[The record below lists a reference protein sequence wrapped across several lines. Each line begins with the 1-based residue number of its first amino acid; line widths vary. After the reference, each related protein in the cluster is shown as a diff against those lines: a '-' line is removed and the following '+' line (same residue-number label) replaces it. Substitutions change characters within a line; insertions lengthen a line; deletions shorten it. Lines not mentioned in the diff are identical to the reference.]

1 MIKYKVKDF
10 KMLVSIE
17 QEYPYNAKEFIK
29 MVNDHIEKGYY
40 LFGFPDLKVNDGTL
54 IYSQAVVLY
63 ESGSK
68 MEKPKLKDRI
78 EKGNPD
84 MQTLSMIDEK
94 GKVDNG

>member
-1 MIKYKVKDF
+1 MITSKVEDF
-10 KMLVSIE
+10 KMLVTVE
-17 QEYPYNAKEFIK
+17 REFPYGAKEFTK
-29 MVNDHIEKGYY
+29 MVNDQIEKGYH
-40 LFGFPDLKVNDGTL
+40 LFGFPDLQADDGVL

-84 MQTLSMIDEK
+84 MQTVSIDEK
-94 GKVDNG
+94 GKVNNG